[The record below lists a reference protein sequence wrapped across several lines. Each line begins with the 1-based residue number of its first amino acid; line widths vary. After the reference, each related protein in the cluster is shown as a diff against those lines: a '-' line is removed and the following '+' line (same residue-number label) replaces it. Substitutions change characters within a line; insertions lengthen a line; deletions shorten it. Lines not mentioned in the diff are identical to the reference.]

1 MAWGEVSHA
10 MELREETSTHQNDT
24 DQAGLHLF
32 KEDAVLRADNLLLH
46 GDSLLKTS
54 QNVVRKAG
62 NGGKAIVGRVH
73 DE

>member
-1 MAWGEVSHA
+1 
-10 MELREETSTHQNDT
+10 MEIRKAKKKTYQNDT
-24 DQAGLHLF
+24 DQASLHLL

-46 GDSLLKTS
+46 GDGLLKTS

-62 NGGKAIVGRVH
+62 NGRKAIVGRVH